1 VVVGTA
7 LFVVFALL
15 SNPAPALGLRAPK
28 NSFTGE
34 RSSAMSIKNG
44 EITPDPSLIE
54 DSPQQAAGNAL
65 AFAVQ
70 KSFGPR

>member
-15 SNPAPALGLRAPK
+15 SNPAPALGLRVPK

-34 RSSAMSIKNG
+34 RFSAMSIKNG
-44 EITPDPSLIE
+44 EITPDPSLI
-54 DSPQQAAGNAL
+54 QR
-65 AFAVQ
+65 
-70 KSFGPR
+70 SFGPK